1 MNASATFFE
10 RLLAWLKVIG
20 ARLWS
25 LLDLAAAGAL
35 IAVSEIVQWVVPR
48 ACMWSRAIAGT
59 IKSMSPGAWLKFAM
73 LGAAAL
79 LLSYVWSWRDVAGHW
94 WDTSQGNR
102 PLMAAKSWYYHL
114 DKIDVD
120 KIAKSDADV
129 LVIDYAREGGK
140 IPLTPEEVARL
151 KVKPDGKKRLV
162 ISYMSI
168 GEAETYRWYWRED
181 WKGDDMPG
189 WQVMENCAWP
199 RAHMV
204 RFWHDGWKDIIY
216 QGRRPYVKRIIDAG
230 FDGVYLDR
238 IDVYERQ
245 TDQRPT
251 ARDDM
256 IDFVTDMAKAARTWK
271 PGFLVIAQNAE
282 DLLQEQRYRDVID
295 GLGKEDLLHGSTGT
309 GVRNSDKDIAW
320 SIDLMRRLQ
329 WDYKPVFAVE
339 YLTTKAAIAT
349 TTTELNSL
357 GMVPT
362 FQHRSLDGGDPT
374 VARADEKQQY
384 GTPEWIQTECKEK
397 HKPHW

>member
-1 MNASATFFE
+1 MPETGSSSS
-10 RLLAWLKVIG
+10 RLLAWLKSVA
-20 ARLWS
+20 ARVWPV
-25 LLDLAAAGAL
+25 LDLVAAYSL
-35 IAVSEIVQWVVPR
+35 IAVSEIFQWIVPR
-48 ACMWSRAIAGT
+48 LKSLGRALRYGLA
-59 IKSMSPGAWLKFAM
+59 SLSARAWLKIAM
-73 LGAAAL
+73 VAAVALLGAYA
-79 LLSYVWSWRDVAGHW
+79 WSWRDAAGHW
-94 WDTSQGNR
+94 WDAHKGHR

-114 DKIDVD
+114 DKIDVE

-129 LVIDYAREGGK
+129 LVIDYAREEGR
-140 IPLTPEEVARL
+140 IPLTADEVQKL
-151 KVKPDGKKRLV
+151 KTKPDGKKRLV

-168 GEAETYRWYWRED
+168 GEAETYRWYWRD
-181 WKGDDMPG
+181 HWKGDDMPG

-245 TDQRPT
+245 TEQRPS
-251 ARDDM
+251 AREDM
-256 IDFVTDMAKAARTWK
+256 IDFVTDMAKAARAWK

-282 DLLQEQRYRDVID
+282 DLLQEKRYRDVID
-295 GLGKEDLLHGSTGT
+295 GLGKEDLLHGHVGT
-309 GVRNSDKDIAW
+309 GVRNPNKDIAW
-320 SIDLMRRLQ
+320 SLDLIRQLQ

-339 YLTTKAAIAT
+339 YLTTKEAIAAT
-349 TTTELNSL
+349 TGELKGL

-374 VARADEKQQY
+374 VIRPDEKQVY
-384 GTPEWIQTECKEK
+384 GTPEWIRDNCKD
-397 HKPHW
+397 KPHW